1 MVYAKFDD
9 GFADH
14 TKHKG
19 LSDGAFRLHVSGIL
33 HCSRWLTDGHIV
45 ADDIPDLM
53 RRTYRPKY
61 LAELVERGI
70 WLELMPG
77 ALYEVRDYLQ
87 WNDSRAK
94 VEARR
99 KAQRDRLAKWRSEN
113 GKGDHD
119 EQN

>member
-53 RRTYRPKY
+53 RRTYKPRY

-70 WLELMPG
+70 WLEIPATSYRPDL
-77 ALYEVRDYLQ
+77 VTKLQ
-87 WNDSRAK
+87 AAFKTVGIELQLKIN
-94 VEARR
+94 EAV
-99 KAQRDRLAKWRSEN
+99 KKPDTELEIHITN
-113 GKGDHD
+113 
-119 EQN
+119 